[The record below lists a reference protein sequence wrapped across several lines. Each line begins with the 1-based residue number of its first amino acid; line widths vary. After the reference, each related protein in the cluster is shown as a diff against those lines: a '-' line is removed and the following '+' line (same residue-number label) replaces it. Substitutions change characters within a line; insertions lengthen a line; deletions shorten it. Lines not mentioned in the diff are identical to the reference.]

1 MEQTLILNHKKMAF
15 VKLYKNN
22 AYFKRF

>member
-1 MEQTLILNHKKMAF
+1 MAF